1 MHFAQLFSLPLA
13 IAIVAQTLPQVLAA
27 GPAPQGVG
35 YPQVTVI
42 EGQKLFISDGQ
53 ILEKIQL
60 PPGIPL
66 LPGKTPMQPKLIK
79 QFFSLDLSIPWTSDA
94 PAWTSLTRRETTGNL
109 TQGMVAATKDKSS
122 LLFFANEVTYRFD
135 IKTSTWDK
143 DPFKTWDYIP
153 IVGDAVTDTDTGF
166 IYGMEGFHV
175 SDPFNAKPIDHFRFT
190 EFDPATKTSSAV
202 VIQDRYSTQSYVYSH
217 ATKSLY
223 ALDGFIEKLVEGDA
237 WKANRLQVYNP
248 KSKSWSV
255 MGKFLLVASLPALFL
270 VTKCTS
276 LKTGNIE
283 IVSGCFVLA
292 YPFPTSLA
300 HQPLAYGGKKLVLA
314 GGEDGGQAALTSVYM
329 LDLAT
334 ATWTRMADAPRGSWF
349 PACAA
354 NGDSF
359 IYWGGLDSSKDPTY
373 SNDGPIILNMA
384 TNTWGRSFTPG
395 GPIEQGDSS
404 APNPKNS
411 ADRMAAAL
419 SKVGL
424 VALTLMSVA
433 ASSWIVL

>member
-255 MGKFLLVASLPALFL
+255 MTTTGQVPPGRL
-270 VTKCTS
+270 TS
-276 LKTGNIE
+276 
-283 IVSGCFVLA
+283 CFV
-292 YPFPTSLA
+292 S
-300 HQPLAYGGKKLVLA
+300 AYGGKKLVLA